1 MEDKLRAHM
10 DYLFR
15 EVPQTHKAVEIK
27 EEILQNLVD
36 KYHDLIKEGKTPE
49 AAYNIAVAS
58 VGDLSDL
65 LASLKEPGKSSEE
78 LNVLEYQQWKK
89 RSAIMVPIAVMLY
102 IISVIPPILI
112 SEFFGNDELG
122 AALMFLFIAAATGIL
137 IYNSMS
143 KPTYVKQDDTIM
155 EDFKEWKNSQAAE
168 KQALKSIKSAL
179 WSIIVVLYLIIS
191 FTTGAWGITWI
202 IFLLGGALESV
213 IRAIFDL
220 KKR

>member
-1 MEDKLRAHM
+1 MKDKLRAHM

-36 KYHDLIKEGKTPE
+36 KYHDLINEGKTPE

-65 LASLKEPGKSSEE
+65 LASLKEPGKSSEKMDI
-78 LNVLEYQQWKK
+78 LEYRQWKK
-89 RSAIMVPIAVMLY
+89 RSAIIVPTAVMLY

-122 AALMFLFIAAATGIL
+122 VTLMFLLIAAATGIL

-143 KPTYVKQDDTIM
+143 KPTYIKQDDTIM

-191 FTTGAWGITWI
+191 FTTGAWNITWI
-202 IFLLGGALESV
+202 IFLLGGVLESV